1 MIDYIQ
7 LFKDRNLFNQCTN
20 EIELNNL
27 LNKKKIIFYIGFDAT
42 ADALHA
48 GSLVQLRA
56 IKTLIKHGHQAIV
69 LLGGGTTKIGDPSG
83 KDASRQILTYET
95 IQKNIENFKRIFEH
109 YFRDFKENIK
119 FINNDQWLDKL
130 NYIELLRD
138 LGSQVS
144 INRMLTFE
152 SVKERLK
159 REQSLSFLEFNYMIL
174 QSYDFLHLNK
184 HENCELQIG
193 GSDQWGNIVLGME
206 IISKINKKDA
216 FGLTTPLLTTSTGK
230 KMGKTEQGAVWIDQN
245 KYSSYDF
252 YQYWRNVDDNDVEKL
267 LLIFS
272 DLDKEEIKILIK
284 EDINNA
290 KKKLAYLVTT
300 DCHSESSAQEAEEKA
315 RSIFENNSFDNIDEI
330 NFKIDSKLIDT
341 LTSNSTVSSKS
352 EAKRLIEGGGIKID
366 DDQINDINLTID
378 KSYNGKI
385 LKIGKKNILKLSLS
399 NQYIFYSIINKI

>member
-1 MIDYIQ
+1 MFDYIQ
-7 LFKDRNLFNQCTN
+7 LFKDRHLFNQCTN
-20 EIELNNL
+20 EAELNNL
-27 LNKKKIIFYIGFDAT
+27 LNKKKITFYIGFDAT

-56 IKTLIKHGHQAIV
+56 IKTLIKQDHKAIV

-83 KDASRQILTYET
+83 KDSARKILTYKE
-95 IQKNIENFKRIFEH
+95 IQNNIDNFKRIFEH
-109 YFRDFKENIK
+109 YFRDYKDNIS
-119 FINNDQWLDKL
+119 FINNDEWLSNL

-138 LGSQVS
+138 VGSHVS

-184 HENCELQIG
+184 HHNCELQIG
-193 GSDQWGNIVLGME
+193 GSDQWGNIILGME
-206 IISKINKKDA
+206 VISKINKNDA

-245 KYSSYDF
+245 KFSSYDF

-272 DLDKEEIKILIK
+272 DLDKEEIKKIVL
-284 EDINNA
+284 EDINKA
-290 KKKLAYLVTT
+290 KKNLAYLVTT
-300 DCHSESSAQEAEEKA
+300 DCHSEESAKQAEEKA
-315 RSIFENNSFDNIDEI
+315 ISIFEKNMSDNIDEI
-330 NFKIDSKLIDT
+330 DFDIKSQIKIFEAITSKNL
-341 LTSNSTVSSKS
+341 VSSKS
-352 EAKRLIEGGGIKID
+352 EAKRLIEGGGIKLG
-366 DDQINDINLTID
+366 DDQIKDINQTITQKD
-378 KSYNGKI
+378 NGKI
-385 LKIGKKNILKLSLS
+385 LKIGKKKLFKLKF
-399 NQYIFYSIINKI
+399 N

>member
-7 LFKDRNLFNQCTN
+7 LFKDRHLFNQCTN
-20 EIELNNL
+20 ESDLNDL
-27 LNKKKIIFYIGFDAT
+27 LNKKKIVFYIGFDAT

-56 IKTLIKHGHQAIV
+56 IKTLVKHGHKAIV

-83 KDASRQILTYET
+83 KDSSRKILTYKE
-95 IQKNIENFKRIFEH
+95 IQTNIDNFKKIFEH
-109 YFRDFKENIK
+109 YFRDYKKNIT
-119 FINNDQWLDKL
+119 FINNDEWLSQL

-138 LGSQVS
+138 LGSFIS

-159 REQSLSFLEFNYMIL
+159 REQSLSFLEFNYIIL

-184 HENCELQIG
+184 KYECDLQIG

-206 IISKINKKDA
+206 IISKINKKNA
-216 FGLTTPLLTTSTGK
+216 FGLTTPLLTTSSGK

-245 KYSSYDF
+245 KFSSYDF

-272 DLDKEEIKILIK
+272 DLDKEEIKKIVL
-284 EDINNA
+284 EDINKA
-290 KKKLAYLVTT
+290 KKNLAYLVTT
-300 DCHSESSAQEAEEKA
+300 DCHSEESAKQAEEKA
-315 RSIFENNSFDNIDEI
+315 ISIFEKNMSDNIDEI
-330 NFKIDSKLIDT
+330 DFDIKSQIKIFEAITSKNL
-341 LTSNSTVSSKS
+341 VSSKS
-352 EAKRLIEGGGIKID
+352 EAKRLIEGGGIKLG
-366 DDQINDINLTID
+366 DDQIKDINQTITQKD
-378 KSYNGKI
+378 NGKI
-385 LKIGKKNILKLSLS
+385 LKIGKKKLFKLKF
-399 NQYIFYSIINKI
+399 N

>member
-1 MIDYIQ
+1 MVDYIQ
-7 LFKDRNLFNQCTN
+7 LFKDRHLFNQCTN

-42 ADALHA
+42 ADALHV

-83 KDASRQILTYET
+83 KDASRQILSYVAIE
-95 IQKNIENFKRIFEH
+95 KNIENFKRIFEH
-109 YFRDFKENIK
+109 YFRDYKESIK
-119 FINNDQWLDKL
+119 FINNDQWLDEL

-138 LGSQVS
+138 VGSHVS

-152 SVKERLK
+152 SVKERLR

-174 QSYDFLHLNK
+174 QSYDFLYLNK
-184 HENCELQIG
+184 NENCELQIG

-272 DLDKEEIKILIK
+272 DLNKSEIKSIIS
-284 EDINNA
+284 ENINEA
-290 KKKLAYLVTT
+290 KKKLAFLVTS
-300 DCHSESSAQEAEEKA
+300 DCHSQVSAEEAEKKA
-315 RSIFENNSFDNIDEI
+315 ISIFENNSDENLDEI
-330 NFKIDSKLIDT
+330 VFDKNEDIKIIDA
-341 LTSNSTVSSKS
+341 LTRQNLVNSKS
-352 EAKRLIEGGGIKID
+352 EAKRYIEGGAIKLN
-366 DDQINDINLTID
+366 DQVINDFNTFLNIKNNDQVLR
-378 KSYNGKI
+378 
-385 LKIGKKNILKLSLS
+385 IGKKKLFKLKF
-399 NQYIFYSIINKI
+399 N

>member
-272 DLDKEEIKILIK
+272 DLDKEEIKTLIK

-315 RSIFENNSFDNIDEI
+315 RSIFENNSYDNIDEI

-385 LKIGKKNILKLSLS
+385 LKIGKKK
-399 NQYIFYSIINKI
+399 YFKIIVK

>member
-193 GSDQWGNIVLGME
+193 GSDHWGNIVLGIE

-300 DCHSESSAQEAEEKA
+300 DCHSDSSAQEAEEKA
-315 RSIFENNSFDNIDEI
+315 RSIFENNSYDNIDEI

-341 LTSNSTVSSKS
+341 LTSNSSVSSKS

-366 DDQINDINLTID
+366 DEQINDINLTIN

-385 LKIGKKNILKLSLS
+385 LKIGKKK
-399 NQYIFYSIINKI
+399 YFKIIVK

>member
-272 DLDKEEIKILIK
+272 DLDKEEIKLLIK

-315 RSIFENNSFDNIDEI
+315 RSIFENNSYDNIDEI

-366 DDQINDINLTID
+366 DEQINDINLTIN
-378 KSYNGKI
+378 KSYNEKI
-385 LKIGKKNILKLSLS
+385 LKIGKKK
-399 NQYIFYSIINKI
+399 YFKIIVK

>member
-7 LFKDRNLFNQCTN
+7 LFKDRHLFNQSTN
-20 EIELNNL
+20 ENELNTL
-27 LNKKKIIFYIGFDAT
+27 LNKRKVIFYIGFDAT
-42 ADALHA
+42 ADALHV

-69 LLGGGTTKIGDPSG
+69 LLGGGTTKVGDPSG
-83 KDASRQILTYET
+83 KDTARQILSYEN
-95 IQKNIENFKRIFEH
+95 IQKNIDNFKRIFEH
-109 YFRDFKENIK
+109 YFRDFKENIT

-130 NYIELLRD
+130 NYIKLLRD
-138 LGSQVS
+138 VGSHVS

-174 QSYDFLHLNK
+174 QSYDFLYLNK
-184 HENCELQIG
+184 NEKCDLQIG

-230 KMGKTEQGAVWIDQN
+230 KMGKTEQGAVWIDEN
-245 KYSSYDF
+245 KYNSYDF

-272 DLDKEEIKILIK
+272 DLDKSEIKNIIS
-284 EDINNA
+284 ENINEA
-290 KKKLAYLVTT
+290 KKKLAFLVTS
-300 DCHSESSAQEAEEKA
+300 DCHSQKSAEDAEKKA
-315 RSIFENNSFDNIDEI
+315 ISIFENNSDENLDEI
-330 NFKIDSKLIDT
+330 LLDKNLDIKILDALISHN
-341 LTSNSTVSSKS
+341 LVSSKS

-366 DDQINDINLTID
+366 DSTVNDFNTVLNNKND
-378 KSYNGKI
+378 NQV
-385 LKIGKKNILKLSLS
+385 LKIGKKKLFKLKF
-399 NQYIFYSIINKI
+399 N

>member
-95 IQKNIENFKRIFEH
+95 IEKNIENFKRIFEH

-315 RSIFENNSFDNIDEI
+315 RSIFENNSYDNIDEI

-352 EAKRLIEGGGIKID
+352 EAKRLIEGGGMKID

-385 LKIGKKNILKLSLS
+385 LKIGKKK
-399 NQYIFYSIINKI
+399 YFKIIVK

>member
-366 DDQINDINLTID
+366 DDQIKDINLTID
-378 KSYNGKI
+378 KSYNNKI
-385 LKIGKKNILKLSLS
+385 LKIGKKK
-399 NQYIFYSIINKI
+399 YFKIIVK

>member
-83 KDASRQILTYET
+83 KDTSRQILTYET

-119 FINNDQWLDKL
+119 FINNDQWLDRL

-184 HENCELQIG
+184 NENCELQIG

-272 DLDKEEIKILIK
+272 DLDKEEIKMYIK

-300 DCHSESSAQEAEEKA
+300 DCHSENAAQEAEEKA
-315 RSIFENNSFDNIDEI
+315 RSIFENNSYDNIDEI

-341 LTSNSTVSSKS
+341 LTSSSTVSSKS

-366 DDQINDINLTID
+366 DDQINDINLTIN
-378 KSYNGKI
+378 KSYNEKI
-385 LKIGKKNILKLSLS
+385 LKIGKKK
-399 NQYIFYSIINKI
+399 YFKIIVK

>member
-315 RSIFENNSFDNIDEI
+315 RSIFENNSYDNIDEI

-366 DDQINDINLTID
+366 DDQIKDINLTIN

-385 LKIGKKNILKLSLS
+385 LKIGKKK
-399 NQYIFYSIINKI
+399 YFKIIIK

>member
-378 KSYNGKI
+378 KSYNEKI
-385 LKIGKKNILKLSLS
+385 LKIGKKK
-399 NQYIFYSIINKI
+399 YFKIIVK

>member
-27 LNKKKIIFYIGFDAT
+27 LNKKKITFYIGFDAT

-83 KDASRQILTYET
+83 KDTIRKILTYET

-184 HENCELQIG
+184 NENCELQIG

-272 DLDKEEIKILIK
+272 DLDKEEIRMLIK

-315 RSIFENNSFDNIDEI
+315 RSIFENNSYDNIDEI

-341 LTSNSTVSSKS
+341 LTSNSMVSSKS

-378 KSYNGKI
+378 KSYNEKI
-385 LKIGKKNILKLSLS
+385 LKIGKKK
-399 NQYIFYSIINKI
+399 YFKIIVK

>member
-7 LFKDRNLFNQCTN
+7 LFKDRHLFNQSTN
-20 EIELNNL
+20 ENELNTL
-27 LNKKKIIFYIGFDAT
+27 LNKRKIIFYIGFDAT
-42 ADALHA
+42 ADALHV

-56 IKTLIKHGHQAIV
+56 IKILIKHGHQAIV
-69 LLGGGTTKIGDPSG
+69 LLGGGTTKVGDPSG
-83 KDASRQILTYET
+83 KDTARQILSYEN
-95 IQKNIENFKRIFEH
+95 IQENINNFKRIFEH
-109 YFRDFKENIK
+109 YFRDYKENIK

-138 LGSQVS
+138 VGSHVS

-174 QSYDFLHLNK
+174 QSYDFLYLNK
-184 HENCELQIG
+184 NEKCDLQIG

-206 IISKINKKDA
+206 IISKINKKNA

-272 DLDKEEIKILIK
+272 DLNIEEIKMLIK
-284 EDINNA
+284 QDINNA

-300 DCHSESSAQEAEEKA
+300 DCHSENSAKEAEEKA
-315 RSIFENNSFDNIDEI
+315 KSIFENNSFDKIDEI
-330 NFKIDSKLIDT
+330 SFKEDLKLIDT
-341 LTSNSTVSSKS
+341 LTSNNIIGSKS
-352 EAKRLIEGGGIKID
+352 EAKRLIEGGGIKIENNPIKD
-366 DDQINDINLTID
+366 TNLIID
-378 KSYNGKI
+378 KSYDKKI
-385 LKIGKKNILKLSLS
+385 LKIGKKK
-399 NQYIFYSIINKI
+399 YFKIIIS

>member
-7 LFKDRNLFNQCTN
+7 LFKDRHLFNQCTN
-20 EIELNNL
+20 ESDLNNL
-27 LNKKKIIFYIGFDAT
+27 LNKKKIVFYIGFDAT

-56 IKTLIKHGHQAIV
+56 IKTLVKHGHKAIV

-83 KDASRQILTYET
+83 KDTSRKILTYKE
-95 IQKNIENFKRIFEH
+95 IQTNIDNFKKIFEH
-109 YFRDFKENIK
+109 YFRDYKKNIT
-119 FINNDQWLDKL
+119 FINNDEWLSQL

-138 LGSQVS
+138 LGSFVS

-184 HENCELQIG
+184 KYECDLQIG

-206 IISKINKKDA
+206 IISKINKKNA
-216 FGLTTPLLTTSTGK
+216 FGLTTPLLTTSSGK

-245 KYSSYDF
+245 KFSSYDF

-272 DLDKEEIKILIK
+272 DLDKEEIKKKVL
-284 EDINNA
+284 EDINKA
-290 KKKLAYLVTT
+290 KKNLAYLVTT
-300 DCHSESSAQEAEEKA
+300 DCHSEESAKQAEEKA
-315 RSIFENNSFDNIDEI
+315 ISIFEKNMSDNIDEI
-330 NFKIDSKLIDT
+330 DFDINGQIKIFEAITSKNL
-341 LTSNSTVSSKS
+341 VSSKS
-352 EAKRLIEGGGIKID
+352 EAKRLIEGGGIKLGNN
-366 DDQINDINLTID
+366 QIKDINHTLTQKD
-378 KSYNGKI
+378 NGKI
-385 LKIGKKNILKLSLS
+385 LKIGKKKLFKLKF
-399 NQYIFYSIINKI
+399 N

>member
-1 MIDYIQ
+1 VFDYIQ
-7 LFKDRNLFNQCTN
+7 LFKDRHLFNQCTN
-20 EIELNNL
+20 EENLNSL
-27 LNKKKIIFYIGFDAT
+27 LNKKKITFYIGFDAT

-56 IKTLIKHGHQAIV
+56 IKTLIRHGHEAIV

-83 KDASRQILTYET
+83 KDSARKILSYEE
-95 IQKNIENFKRIFEH
+95 IQNNINNFKRIFEH
-109 YFRDFKENIK
+109 YFRDHKQSIK
-119 FINNDQWLDKL
+119 FINNNDWLSTL

-138 LGSQVS
+138 VGSHLS

-159 REQSLSFLEFNYMIL
+159 REQSLSFLEFNYMVL

-184 HENCELQIG
+184 NYQCDLQIG

-230 KMGKTEQGAVWIDQN
+230 KMGKTEQGAVWIDQH

-252 YQYWRNVDDNDVEKL
+252 YQYWRNVDDKDVEKL

-272 DLDKEEIKILIK
+272 DLTIDEINELITN
-284 EDINNA
+284 DINAA
-290 KKKLAYLVTT
+290 KKKLAFCVTA
-300 DCHSESSAQEAEEKA
+300 DCHSETSAKEAEEKA
-315 RSIFENNSFDNIDEI
+315 ISIFEKKSVDQLDVIDLSE
-330 NFKIDSKLIDT
+330 
-341 LTSNSTVSSKS
+341 SNSLNILDVISSHNIVPSKS
-352 EAKRLIEGGGIKID
+352 EVKRLITGGGIKIE
-366 DDQINDINLTID
+366 ND
-378 KSYNGKI
+378 
-385 LKIGKKNILKLSLS
+385 
-399 NQYIFYSIINKI
+399 SIINHNYTFSKKDNGKTLKVGKKKIFKLKYS

>member
-109 YFRDFKENIK
+109 YFRDFNESIK

-230 KMGKTEQGAVWIDQN
+230 KMGKTEQGAIWIDQN

-290 KKKLAYLVTT
+290 KKKLAYFVTT
-300 DCHSESSAQEAEEKA
+300 DCHSESSAQEAEKKA

-366 DDQINDINLTID
+366 EDQINDINLTID
-378 KSYNGKI
+378 KSYNEKI
-385 LKIGKKNILKLSLS
+385 LKIGKKK
-399 NQYIFYSIINKI
+399 YFKIIVK

>member
-272 DLDKEEIKILIK
+272 DLDKDEIKILIK

-315 RSIFENNSFDNIDEI
+315 RSIFENNSYDNIDEI

-341 LTSNSTVSSKS
+341 LTSNSLVSSKS

-385 LKIGKKNILKLSLS
+385 LKIGKKK
-399 NQYIFYSIINKI
+399 YFKIIVK

>member
-206 IISKINKKDA
+206 VISKINKKDA

-245 KYSSYDF
+245 KYNSYDF

-315 RSIFENNSFDNIDEI
+315 RSIFENNSYDNIDEI

-341 LTSNSTVSSKS
+341 LTSNSSVSSKS

-385 LKIGKKNILKLSLS
+385 LKIGKKK
-399 NQYIFYSIINKI
+399 YFKIIVK

>member
-109 YFRDFKENIK
+109 YFRDFNENIK

-315 RSIFENNSFDNIDEI
+315 RSIFENNSYDNIDEI

-378 KSYNGKI
+378 KS
-385 LKIGKKNILKLSLS
+385 
-399 NQYIFYSIINKI
+399 

>member
-366 DDQINDINLTID
+366 DNQINDINLTID

-385 LKIGKKNILKLSLS
+385 LKIGKKK
-399 NQYIFYSIINKI
+399 YFKIIVK

>member
-1 MIDYIQ
+1 MFDYIQ

-315 RSIFENNSFDNIDEI
+315 RSIFENNSYDNIDEI

-341 LTSNSTVSSKS
+341 LTSNSSVSSKS

-385 LKIGKKNILKLSLS
+385 LKIGKKK
-399 NQYIFYSIINKI
+399 YFKIIVK

>member
-216 FGLTTPLLTTSTGK
+216 FGLTRPLLTTSTGK

-300 DCHSESSAQEAEEKA
+300 DWHSESSAQEAEEKA
-315 RSIFENNSFDNIDEI
+315 RSIFENNSYDNIDEI

-385 LKIGKKNILKLSLS
+385 LKIGKKK
-399 NQYIFYSIINKI
+399 YFKIIVK

>member
-83 KDASRQILTYET
+83 KDTSRQILTYET

-184 HENCELQIG
+184 NENCELQIG

-272 DLDKEEIKILIK
+272 DLDKEEIKMLIK

-315 RSIFENNSFDNIDEI
+315 RSIFENNSYDNIDEI

-378 KSYNGKI
+378 KSYNEKI
-385 LKIGKKNILKLSLS
+385 LKIGKKK
-399 NQYIFYSIINKI
+399 YFKIIVN